1 MRYRRSVTKGIVSVG
16 VVLAMASVAFADD
29 AKPAAKADT
38 GPPAFHI
45 GPTAMW
51 VILGGL
57 TTGGTVALSDKG
69 YFVGGEVSA
78 ACLRVDNFFGIYA
91 DGYYDWGANG
101 TYVTGGI
108 EVGHKF
114 IGLDGGAA
122 VRFDT
127 ETRVGLAGRVSF
139 GVGVAQIYV
148 RYMHFPTRIGAM
160 PIPNDDVLQVG
171 LELKLPFK
179 TIASE

>member
-1 MRYRRSVTKGIVSVG
+1 MTKGIVG
-16 VVLAMASVAFADD
+16 LGMVLAMASVAHADE
-29 AKPAAKADT
+29 PKAES

-51 VILGGL
+51 VVLAGL

-78 ACLRVDNFFGIYA
+78 ALIRDSNYMGLYA
-91 DGYYDWGANG
+91 DSYYDWGANS
-101 TYVTGGI
+101 TYLTSGM

-114 IGLDGGAA
+114 IGIDGGAA
-122 VRFDT
+122 LRFDDSQL
-127 ETRVGLAGRVSF
+127 RVGLAGRLSI
-139 GVGVAQIYV
+139 GVGLAQIYV

-160 PIPNDDVLQVG
+160 QIPNDDVVQVG

>member
-1 MRYRRSVTKGIVSVG
+1 MTKGIVCIG
-16 VVLAMASVAFADD
+16 ILCAMVSVASADE
-29 AKPAAKADT
+29 AKKES

-51 VILGGL
+51 VLLGGV

-78 ACLRVDNFFGIYA
+78 ALLKVDNFIGIYG

-101 TYVTGGI
+101 TYFTGGL
-108 EVGHKF
+108 ELGHKF
-114 IGLDGGAA
+114 LGVDGGAA
-122 VRFDT
+122 VRFDDG
-127 ETRVGLAGRVSF
+127 ETRVGLAGRVSV

-148 RYMHFPTRIGAM
+148 RYMHFPTRIGHM
-160 PIPNDDVLQVG
+160 TIPNDDVLQVG
-171 LELKLPFK
+171 LELKLPFH